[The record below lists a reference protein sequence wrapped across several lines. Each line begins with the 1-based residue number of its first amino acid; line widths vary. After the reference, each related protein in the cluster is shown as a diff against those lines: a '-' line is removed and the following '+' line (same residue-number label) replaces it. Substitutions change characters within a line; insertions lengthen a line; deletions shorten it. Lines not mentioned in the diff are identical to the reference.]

1 MAKIIIPTPLRK
13 FTNNQSTVTTNG
25 STIKE
30 SIGALAQIYPELQ
43 KHLFDEQGDIR
54 RFVKIFLEDED
65 INQLQQE
72 RTPVTEEAT
81 ISIVPA
87 IAGGIDY

>member
-25 STIKE
+25 STINE
-30 SIGALAQIYPELQ
+30 SIRALADIYPELRQ
-43 KHLFDEQGDIR
+43 HLFNEQGEIR
-54 RFVKIFLEDED
+54 SFVKIFLEDED

-72 RTPVTEEAT
+72 RTPVPAEAT